1 MAAVYTWLRQMW
13 SSLVTEAELSE
24 QTSATDEPGFTD
36 PCHLFLDGLEEEL
49 EVMDRNNKRI
59 GELLDQYWNCRDQ
72 QQTAAFEASQNVRKS
87 LEGAK
92 LLLNTAGNRVRQVI
106 SEIEIV
112 TQTQQQATT
121 E

>member
-1 MAAVYTWLRQMW
+1 VD
-13 SSLVTEAELSE
+13 ELSE
-24 QTSATDEPGFTD
+24 PTTATDDPGFTD

-59 GELLDQYWNCRDQ
+59 GELLDQYWACRDR
-72 QQTAAFEASQNVRKS
+72 QQTAGFESAQNVRKS
-87 LEGAK
+87 IEGAK

-106 SEIEIV
+106 DEIEIV
-112 TQTQQQATT
+112 TQQQQATA